1 MSYIIPYIVASV
13 IIGIGVDYFIQIIES
28 RLLRIIICLG
38 IFLISYLVALRLFDR
53 DNLNFLL
60 SLLPRRRNLKNR
72 ALQTMS
78 KAFAPTEYISS
89 IILTGIV

>member
-1 MSYIIPYIVASV
+1 MLYATMRIGNNCEYFLFQSIPYIVASV

-60 SLLPRRRNLKNR
+60 SLLPRRSLFPKLK
-72 ALQTMS
+72 
-78 KAFAPTEYISS
+78 K
-89 IILTGIV
+89 